1 MPGIRY
7 IVSYVCLNQNC
18 RAVATGYLDV
28 EPQRIQMCEACGQP
42 TIFLCGRKWIQIYF
56 EIRSSNLLT

>member
-42 TIFLCGRKWIQIYF
+42 TIFLCGRK
-56 EIRSSNLLT
+56 